1 MKSSV
6 QYVLCFREFH
16 TSSGLIQKSSRST
29 DDDAIDESIFIVIL
43 FQSVHNMSILC
54 VNCAFLFTFL
64 TLFSILSL
72 FDNVFLYLQD
82 SSKTGPIY
90 SMGPASQWGHI
101 FFKCCPD
108 GSGFHPRFD
117 ERPNG
122 NSAFSLSVSSF
133 FTQGDEDYVIFFLR
147 FILYILSLFP
157 ATYGGF
163 LGLGFSVGFFG
174 LGFSVVVVRVPPSDD
189 DP

>member
-1 MKSSV
+1 MKSSI
-6 QYVLCFREFH
+6 QHDLCFREFH
-16 TSSGLIQKSSRST
+16 TSRGLIQKSGRST
-29 DDDAIDESIFIVIL
+29 DDDAIDEPIFIVIL

-54 VNCAFLFTFL
+54 VNCAFLIS
-64 TLFSILSL
+64 TLNS

-122 NSAFSLSVSSF
+122 DSAFSLSVSSF
-133 FTQGDEDYVIFFLR
+133 FTQGDEDCDIFFSQVYSLY
-147 FILYILSLFP
+147 FILILCH
-157 ATYGGF
+157 
-163 LGLGFSVGFFG
+163 LGKQN
-174 LGFSVVVVRVPPSDD
+174 
-189 DP
+189 